1 MYKSDF
7 TRVGGMNYK
16 EFRTTWGGEDWELLD
31 RWVLIH
37 GSNTVSRGKY
47 FATKQKSNLHTY
59 STCSNHSSLHVKD
72 EPNFMLEY
80 LVRAST
86 ASGKLEFSFHVEL

>member
-1 MYKSDF
+1 MFPLTKGFWELQGYGLFAMYKSDF

-47 FATKQKSNLHTY
+47 FATKQKSN
-59 STCSNHSSLHVKD
+59 
-72 EPNFMLEY
+72 
-80 LVRAST
+80 
-86 ASGKLEFSFHVEL
+86 